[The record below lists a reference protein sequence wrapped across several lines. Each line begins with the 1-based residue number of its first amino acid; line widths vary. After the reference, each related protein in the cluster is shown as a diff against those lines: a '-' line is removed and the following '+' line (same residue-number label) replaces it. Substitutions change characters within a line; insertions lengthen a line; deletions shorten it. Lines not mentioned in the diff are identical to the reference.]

1 MASTTPTHHRCLVF
15 TSVSKDLTGCSLQTL
30 PTPRLEP
37 GSALIRILA
46 APVLSYQRDIYDG
59 ARAYPLPAPL
69 VGGFSAIG
77 RVVDVGSDA
86 VRLKPG
92 DLVYADSVICGRDDA
107 DAVILLGISDG
118 FNPRAQKLMRDVWHD
133 GPFAEFARFPLENVF
148 PLDEGRLCRRPLGC
162 YGILDLAYMAYLLV
176 PFGGLRDIGLQVGET
191 VVVAPATGGFGG
203 AGVQVAVAMGAR
215 VIAMGRNEEELARV
229 KAHVAN
235 GTPGAIIETVK
246 MSGEEETDLKA
257 LQAFGT
263 IDAVLDLSPSAAS
276 KSPHLNSAI
285 RALRRKGRVSL
296 MGGFMDGPV
305 PSFELIAKDITVKG
319 KFMYEREDIIQ
330 FVKMLETG
338 RFPYGERFVDVKSFA
353 LDEWRAALDMAAEYT
368 GIGRSVVITP

>member
-1 MASTTPTHHRCLVF
+1 MASTTPTHHHCLVF
-15 TSVSKDLTGCSLQTL
+15 TSISKDLTGCSLQTL
-30 PTPRLEP
+30 PIPRLEA

-59 ARAYPLPAPL
+59 TRAYPLPAPL

-77 RVVDVGSDA
+77 RVVNVGSEA

-92 DLVYADSVICGRDDA
+92 DLVYADSVIRGRDDA

-118 FNPRAQKLMRDVWHD
+118 FNPRAQKLMRDVWRD
-133 GPFAEFARFPLENVF
+133 GSFAEFARFPLENCF
-148 PLDEGRLCRRPLGC
+148 PLENEGRLCRQLG
-162 YGILDLAYMAYLLV
+162 YGMCDLAYMAYLLV

-203 AGVQVAVAMGAR
+203 AGVQIAVAMGAR
-215 VIAMGRNEEELARV
+215 VIAMGRNEQELARV
-229 KAHVAN
+229 KAHVSN
-235 GTPGAIIETVK
+235 GTPGAIVETVK
-246 MSGEEETDLKA
+246 MSGDEEMDLKA

-263 IDAVLDLSPSAAS
+263 IDAVLDLSPPAAS

-305 PSFELIAKDITVKG
+305 PSFELIAKDITVKA

-338 RFPYGERFVDVKSFA
+338 RFPYGENFVDVKSFT
-353 LDEWRAALDMAAEYT
+353 LDEWKAALDTAAEYT